1 MFVIFAFVSVGS
13 GRNIEEKAV
22 AIPVHGELE
31 PTDVRR
37 HHGST
42 TATGAVFLCF
52 SACHN
57 GLVKN

>member
-31 PTDVRR
+31 PIDVRR
-37 HHGST
+37 HQMAAQLRPGQFSL
-42 TATGAVFLCF
+42 VFPF
-52 SACHN
+52 VAMDW
-57 GLVKN
+57 